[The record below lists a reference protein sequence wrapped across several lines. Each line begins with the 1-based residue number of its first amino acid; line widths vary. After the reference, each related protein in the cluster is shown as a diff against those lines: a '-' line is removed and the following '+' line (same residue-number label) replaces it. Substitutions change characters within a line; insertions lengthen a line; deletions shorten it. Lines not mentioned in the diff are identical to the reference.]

1 MPVTQMEAL
10 DFRYLLLEYYRKLR
24 LNENELATI
33 LMIDHLLGQKN
44 TLVTPDLLSLR
55 MSLSSKELDK
65 IFVSLIERGYLVF
78 DTGKNIKVS
87 LTPLKKK
94 LYEVFEETLAKEHET
109 KISEEK
115 TKVLQN
121 IYQVFEK
128 ELSRTLSPLE
138 ISLIGEWVDR
148 GYTDERIIDALR
160 ESLSKG
166 KKTLK
171 SVDKIL
177 LQWQARDDIKLS
189 GGTAIKEDWDK
200 DIEKTMEI
208 IKTKWLD
215 D

>member
-1 MPVTQMEAL
+1 MSVTQMEAL

-44 TLVTPDLLSLR
+44 TLVTPDLLSLK
-55 MSLSSKELDK
+55 MSLTSKELDK
-65 IFVSLIERGYLVF
+65 IFVDLIERGYLLF

-87 LTPLKKK
+87 LKPLKKK
-94 LYEVFEETLAKEHET
+94 LYEVFEETLTKEHET
-109 KISEEK
+109 KVSEEK
-115 TKVLQN
+115 MKVLQN

-128 ELSRTLSPLE
+128 ELNRPLSPLE
-138 ISLIGEWVDR
+138 ISLIGEWVDN
-148 GYTDERIIDALR
+148 GYSDERIIEALR
-160 ESLSKG
+160 TALSKG

-177 LQWQARDDIKLS
+177 LQWQARDDIEKS
-189 GGTAIKEDWDK
+189 GSTAISDDWDK

>member
-1 MPVTQMEAL
+1 MEAL

-24 LNENELATI
+24 LNENELAVI

-44 TLVTPDLLSLR
+44 TLITPDLLSLK
-55 MSLSSKELDK
+55 MSLSAKELDK
-65 IFVSLIERGYLVF
+65 IFVDLIEKGFLIF

-87 LTPLKKK
+87 LKPLKRK
-94 LYEVFEETLAKEHET
+94 LYETFERTLAKEHET

-115 TKVLQN
+115 TRVLQN

-128 ELSRTLSPLE
+128 ELARPLSPLE
-138 ISLIGEWVDR
+138 FSLIGEWVDH
-148 GYTDERIIDALR
+148 GFSDETIIEALR
-160 ESLSKG
+160 TALSKG

-177 LQWQARDDIKLS
+177 LQWQARDDIEKTGATS
-189 GGTAIKEDWDK
+189 IKEDWSQ

-208 IKTKWLD
+208 IKTKWID

>member
-1 MPVTQMEAL
+1 MSVMQMEAL
-10 DFRYLLLEYYRKLR
+10 DFRYLILEYYRKLR
-24 LNENELATI
+24 LSENELAVI

-44 TLVTPDLLSLR
+44 SLVTPDLLSLK
-55 MSLSSKELDK
+55 MSLSPKELDT
-65 IFVSLIERGYLVF
+65 IFVNLIERNFLIF
-78 DTGKNIKVS
+78 DTGKKIKVS
-87 LTPLKKK
+87 LKPLKKK
-94 LYEVFEETLAKEHET
+94 LYEVFEESLAKEHET

-128 ELSRTLSPLE
+128 ELNRPLSPLE
-138 ISLIGEWVDR
+138 FSLIGEWVDH
-148 GYTDERIIDALR
+148 GYSDKKIIEALR
-160 ESLSKG
+160 VALSKG
-166 KKTLK
+166 KKTLR

-177 LQWQARDDIKLS
+177 LQWQARDDIEKS
-189 GGTAIKEDWDK
+189 GSTAIKDDWDK

>member
-1 MPVTQMEAL
+1 MSGVQMEAL

-24 LNENELATI
+24 LNENELAVI

-44 TLVTPDLLSLR
+44 TLITPDLLSLK
-55 MSLSSKELDK
+55 MSLSAKELDK
-65 IFVSLIERGYLVF
+65 IFVDLIEKGFLIF

-87 LTPLKKK
+87 LKPLKRK
-94 LYEVFEETLAKEHET
+94 LYETFERTLAKEHET

-115 TKVLQN
+115 TRVLQN

-128 ELSRTLSPLE
+128 ELARPLSPLE
-138 ISLIGEWVDR
+138 FSLIGEWVDH
-148 GYTDERIIDALR
+148 GFSDETIIEALR
-160 ESLSKG
+160 TALSKG

-177 LQWQARDDIKLS
+177 LQWQARDDIEKTGATS
-189 GGTAIKEDWDK
+189 IKEDWSQ

-208 IKTKWLD
+208 IKTKWID

>member
-1 MPVTQMEAL
+1 MSGVQMEAL

-44 TLVTPDLLSLR
+44 TLVTPDLLSLK
-55 MSLSSKELDK
+55 MSLTSKELDK
-65 IFVSLIERGYLVF
+65 IFVDLIERGYLLF

-87 LTPLKKK
+87 LKPLKKK
-94 LYEVFEETLAKEHET
+94 LYEVFEETLTKEHET
-109 KISEEK
+109 KVSEEK
-115 TKVLQN
+115 MKVLQN

-128 ELSRTLSPLE
+128 ELNRPLSPLE
-138 ISLIGEWVDR
+138 ISLIGEWVDN
-148 GYTDERIIDALR
+148 GYSDERIIEALR
-160 ESLSKG
+160 TALSKG

-177 LQWQARDDIKLS
+177 LQWQARDDIEKS
-189 GGTAIKEDWDK
+189 GSTAISDDWDK

>member
-1 MPVTQMEAL
+1 MSVTQMEAL
-10 DFRYLLLEYYRKLR
+10 DFRYLILEYYRKLR
-24 LNENELATI
+24 LSENELAVI

-44 TLVTPDLLSLR
+44 SLVTPDLLSLK
-55 MSLSSKELDK
+55 MSLSPKELDT
-65 IFVSLIERGYLVF
+65 IFVNLIERNFLIF
-78 DTGKNIKVS
+78 DTGKKIKVS
-87 LTPLKKK
+87 LKPLKKK
-94 LYEVFEETLAKEHET
+94 LYEVFEESLAKEHET

-128 ELSRTLSPLE
+128 ELNRPLSPLE
-138 ISLIGEWVDR
+138 FSLIGEWVDH
-148 GYTDERIIDALR
+148 GYSDKKIIEALR
-160 ESLSKG
+160 VALSKG
-166 KKTLK
+166 KKTLR

-177 LQWQARDDIKLS
+177 LQWQARDDIEKS
-189 GGTAIKEDWDK
+189 GSTAIKDDWDK